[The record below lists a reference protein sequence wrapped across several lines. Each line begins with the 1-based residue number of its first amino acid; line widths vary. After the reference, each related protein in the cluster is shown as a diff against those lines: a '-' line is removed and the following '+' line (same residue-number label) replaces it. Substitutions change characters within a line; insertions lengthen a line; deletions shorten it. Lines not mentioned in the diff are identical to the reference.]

1 MCSAYRSRV
10 FTESAELYDAIY
22 RSFKDFEAEA
32 AAVDAL
38 VRARHPGAHTILDIG
53 CGTAEHAKY
62 LCNAHGFSVDGLD
75 IDPGLLAIA
84 RAKLP
89 GSTFFESDMAT
100 FELGRQFDVI
110 LCLFGAI
117 GYLKTLE
124 RVTSALMRFR
134 RHLRP
139 GGVVIVE
146 PWFEPGVLR
155 EGWGTERHAELGVT
169 RVTRSNH
176 IRVENDR
183 SLLDFTYRIEQRGQT
198 RVLEERHELGL
209 FARDEML
216 RCFSDAGLCAEYET
230 PGLNGR
236 GLYIARAAG

>member
-1 MCSAYRSRV
+1 V
-10 FTESAELYDAIY
+10 FTESAELYDAVY

-32 AAVDAL
+32 AAVAAI
-38 VRARHPGAHTILDIG
+38 VKARHPSAHAILDIA
-53 CGTAEHAKY
+53 CGTAEHATY
-62 LCNAHGFSVDGLD
+62 LRNAHGFSVDGLD

-100 FELGRQFDVI
+100 FEIGRQFDVI
-110 LCLFGAI
+110 LCLFSAI

-124 RVTSALMRFR
+124 RVTSALIRFR

-139 GGVVIVE
+139 GGVAIVE
-146 PWFEPGVLR
+146 PWFEPGILQ
-155 EGWGTERHAELGVT
+155 EGPGTERHAELGAT
-169 RVTRSNH
+169 RVTRSAR
-176 IRVENDR
+176 IRVENR
-183 SLLDFTYRIEQRGQT
+183 ISLLDFTYRIEQFGET

-216 RCFSDAGLCAEYET
+216 GCFSDAGLSAEYET
-230 PGLNGR
+230 PGLSGR
-236 GLYIARAAG
+236 GLYIARAAVA